1 MSPIRNLIKDV
12 DRLWDRAGQGK
23 ICLSIIGSA
32 ALMLQTSYERGTKD
46 SDILEAASLK
56 AETKDRLLQLAGH
69 GTDLYRRHRVYLEFV
84 APGIPFLPQNPL
96 FHLVGDLNEELAH
109 FEIEVL
115 DVADVVVSKLKR
127 FHANDVSD
135 IEAMVNL
142 EKVDHARMIER
153 FRAAVETYAMDARAE
168 DLPRYVRNLHR
179 IERDC
184 FQAPETPIELPSWID
199 GAE

>member
-12 DRLWDRAGQGK
+12 DRLWDGAGWVK
-23 ICLSIIGSA
+23 IRLSIIGSA
-32 ALMLQTSYERGTKD
+32 ALMLQTTYERGTKD

-56 AETKDRLLQLAGH
+56 VETKVRLLHLAGH
-69 GTDLYRRHRVYLEFV
+69 GTDLHRRHRVYLEFV

-96 FHLVGDLNEELAH
+96 FHLVDDLNEELHH

-135 IEAMVNL
+135 IEAMVDL

-184 FQAPETPIELPSWID
+184 FQVPETPIELPSWID
-199 GAE
+199 DSE

>member
-12 DRLWDRAGQGK
+12 DRLWGGAGQGK
-23 ICLSIIGSA
+23 IRLSIIGSA
-32 ALMLQTSYERGTKD
+32 ALMLQTPYERGTKD
-46 SDILEAASLK
+46 SDILEAATLK
-56 AETKDRLLQLAGH
+56 VEVKDRLLHLAGN
-69 GTDLYRRHRVYLEFV
+69 GTDLHRRHRVYLEFV
-84 APGIPFLPQNPL
+84 AHGIPFLPQNPL
-96 FHLVGDLNEELAH
+96 FHLVDDLNEELGH

-135 IEAMVNL
+135 IEAMVDL
-142 EKVDHARMIER
+142 EKVGHARMIER

-184 FQAPETPIELPSWID
+184 FQVAEARIELPSWID
-199 GAE
+199 DFE